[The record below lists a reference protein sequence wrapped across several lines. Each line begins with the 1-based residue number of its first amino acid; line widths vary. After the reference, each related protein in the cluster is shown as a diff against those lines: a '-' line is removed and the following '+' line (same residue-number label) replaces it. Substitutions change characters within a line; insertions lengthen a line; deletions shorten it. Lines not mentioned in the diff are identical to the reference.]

1 MVCLR
6 HRLKNNMFAKLL
18 AGLLAAISAGGLIM
32 GLFCAL
38 ATAQTVESAYTG
50 LVLDKCR
57 HTQGKQEEDYGE
69 WRCNG
74 YDGIAVHVSAGDQRT
89 YVSYGRNAKKEPA
102 AKQTLASF
110 NGEGEKIEW
119 RSERGADGK
128 LKPFATI
135 MRWSTTVSSGDEP
148 MKGEVLVVTRL
159 APGSICH
166 VGYVDAKANPDGN
179 ALAQKIADEHARK
192 FRCDTDKP
200 IVLGNQGPGF
210 SGRYGD

>member
-1 MVCLR
+1 MR
-6 HRLKNNMFAKLL
+6 DKLL
-18 AGLLAAISAGGLIM
+18 IPLMGIMVAGLFSTLVAAQA
-32 GLFCAL
+32 
-38 ATAQTVESAYTG
+38 VESTYTA
-50 LVLDKCR
+50 LDLDKCR
-57 HTQGKQEEDYGE
+57 HTVGKQDEDYGE

-74 YDGIAVHVSAGDQRT
+74 YGGIAVHVGAGDQRT

-119 RSERGADGK
+119 RAERGADKK

-148 MKGEVLVVTRL
+148 VKGEMLVVTRL
-159 APGSICH
+159 APGSVCH
-166 VGYVDAKANPDGN
+166 VGYVDAKANPDAD

-192 FRCDTDKP
+192 FRCGADKP
-200 IVLGNQGPGF
+200 IVLGKKGPGF
-210 SGRYGD
+210 SGPYGQ